1 MSKITKLEARL
12 DAAFARIEAA
22 LGERPEP
29 GALQAMASAG
39 EAQSAEIAALR
50 DDLARI
56 RAERR
61 KDADDVS
68 AILADLRPLL
78 ERS

>member
-1 MSKITKLEARL
+1 MSKLTKLEARL

-29 GALQAMASAG
+29 AALQAMASAG